1 MMRGDASKILYRKS
15 VSFDGGRAL
24 LMWFSTL
31 EGRYA
36 PIRTGGSPGGI
47 RPVEGFCL
55 HEISKKNFFSMSRKR

>member
-1 MMRGDASKILYRKS
+1 MMRGDAPKILYRKS

-31 EGRYA
+31 EGRDV

-55 HEISKKNFFSMSRKR
+55 HEISKKIFFLCPEKR